1 MAVRKKISAACNKFE
16 DLIQKAKHSAEA
28 IDFLTSSVLS
38 LEAPLDQMVAG
49 GRQTRQEE
57 FESFL
62 GCNIPTE
69 VDILP
74 TTDTHSR
81 GRIKRIGS
89 KENKNQGSN
98 TSKYQGGKE
107 RIPRLCKIC
116 KEMVFHDSR
125 NCPNETSIRY

>member
-81 GRIKRIGS
+81 GRIKRIRS

-116 KEMVFHDSR
+116 KEMVFHDSS
-125 NCPNETSIRY
+125 NCPNKTSIRY